1 MRLMPVKIPDGE
13 RGSLSVE
20 LAAVVPALALLL
32 LIVALAGDLVQ
43 AQGMV
48 DGAAR
53 DAARAASMAR
63 YPGNGTLGADSL
75 ATQAADGD
83 LTGRCIGAAS
93 VSVAGFPGIGQPAQL
108 GDTVTV
114 TVQCDIDT
122 SIFGVLRLPA
132 TRTTTG
138 IAVAPLD
145 PLMCRGTAC

>member
-1 MRLMPVKIPDGE
+1 MLSRPDGE

-20 LAAVVPALALLL
+20 LAAIVPGLALLL
-32 LIVALAGDLVQ
+32 LIVALAGDFVQ
-43 AQGMV
+43 SQGMV

-63 YPGNGTLGADSL
+63 YPGNGTLGADFL
-75 ATQAADGD
+75 ASQAAGGD
-83 LTGRCIGAAS
+83 LTGRCIGNVG
-93 VSVAGFPGIGQPAQL
+93 VSVAGFPGLGQPAQL
-108 GDTVTV
+108 GDNVTV
-114 TVQCDIDT
+114 TVRCDIDT

-132 TRTTTG
+132 TRTITG